1 MTNPS
6 TSRQAFDRELTSL
19 RDNVL
24 RLTNMTDTAI
34 ERAMQALVERDE
46 SLAKQVVI
54 DDKPINRMRYDIEEE
69 CYRLIATQQ
78 PLARDMRTIIT
89 AIHIVVELERIAD
102 HAAGLAKIAL
112 ELAKEPPL
120 KPLID
125 LPRMA
130 KISREMLRDTVE
142 AYLTWDAAK
151 AQEITKRDDEVDMLD
166 SQVYRELISYMIQD
180 PRNISRATYLLWA
193 SHNLERIADR
203 ITNICERIVFM
214 VTGNIKK
221 KKNKPI
227 DEEDDD

>member
-1 MTNPS
+1 MTNSS
-6 TSRQAFDRELTSL
+6 TARQAFDRELTAL

-34 ERAMQALVERDE
+34 ERAMQAMVERDE

-102 HAAGLAKIAL
+102 HAAGIAKIAL
-112 ELAKEPPL
+112 ELGKEPPL

-130 KISREMLRDTVE
+130 KISREMLRDTVD
-142 AYLTWDAAK
+142 AYLTWDAVK
-151 AQEITKRDDEVDMLD
+151 AQEITERDDEVDMLD

-203 ITNICERIVFM
+203 ITNICERIIFM

-221 KKNKPI
+221 KKKNKPV
-227 DEEDDD
+227 DENDD

>member
-1 MTNPS
+1 MTKSS

-34 ERAMQALVERDE
+34 ERATQALVERDE

-102 HAAGLAKIAL
+102 HAAGVAKLAV
-112 ELAKEPPL
+112 ELSKEPPL

-130 KISREMLRDTVE
+130 TISREMLRDTVE

-151 AQEITKRDDEVDMLD
+151 AQEIIDRDDEVDMLD
-166 SQVYRELISYMIQD
+166 SQVYRELISYMLQD
-180 PRNISRATYLLWA
+180 PRNISRATYLLWT

-203 ITNICERIVFM
+203 VTNICERIIFM

-221 KKNKPI
+221 KKKKPAN
-227 DEEDDD
+227 EEDN